1 MAKQRFDGYEYFI
14 KNETDRYPLPATLEI
29 EDLPQSNEIAI
40 GGLNYTILKVFRLR
54 LTPPTL
60 FLFFLI
66 ALFSTT
72 AVLHGAECLQLVH
85 GMWYLLCLPSG
96 YIFLMVYSIVNITDR
111 SWGTREGVVK
121 KAKIDTDQMAWYH
134 KLYFKWREVFFCC
147 FKDERDKIMGVKTD
161 ADDKS
166 KAKPEEDEPK
176 EKKQVKMTEESTIL
190 MRKASRKG
198 MSVAP
203 ELQGLLERDEEG
215 DFDDQGFTLTPV
227 QELPEPIPDDL
238 TDEEHLN
245 EEVRTSP
252 IIIIITC

>member
-1 MAKQRFDGYEYFI
+1 
-14 KNETDRYPLPATLEI
+14 
-29 EDLPQSNEIAI
+29 
-40 GGLNYTILKVFRLR
+40 
-54 LTPPTL
+54 
-60 FLFFLI
+60 
-66 ALFSTT
+66 
-72 AVLHGAECLQLVH
+72 
-85 GMWYLLCLPSG
+85 
-96 YIFLMVYSIVNITDR
+96 MVYSIVNITDR